1 MIDLIRNC
9 VHHSDHSTYIERAND
24 GNPSAI
30 RKSAFTVAG
39 AEDLRRENDGLGW
52 YCAQQNM
59 PKDIAIIE
67 ADIRAKYAK
76 IRLAFHAGDTVKVP
90 INPDQIISRLDALLS
105 HHFEIFGP
113 SDYAM
118 THGDYSICNH
128 IFDEDRVKWVID
140 WEHFN
145 NVLPASYDAVYA
157 VLEPY
162 LFWIANGHQPSAKSI
177 IAVQGMLARIC
188 TTLGDKADI
197 PSEPA
202 MWLRTLVENNK
213 DVWGAQW
220 AKVPFIA
227 FEESHVRALDKV
239 LRNG

>member
-9 VHHSDHSTYIERAND
+9 VHHSDHSTYIERADD
-24 GNPSAI
+24 GAPSGI
-30 RKSAFTVAG
+30 RKSTFTVAG
-39 AEDLRRENDGLGW
+39 AEDLQREVDGLDW

-76 IRLAFHAGDTVKVP
+76 VRLAFHGGETVKVP
-90 INPDQIISRLDALLS
+90 INPDQTISRLNALLS

-113 SDYAM
+113 TGYAM

-128 IFDEDRVKWVID
+128 LFDGDRVTWVID

-162 LFWIANGHQPSAKSI
+162 LFWIANGHKPSAKSMT
-177 IAVQGMLARIC
+177 AAQAMLARIRA
-188 TTLGDKADI
+188 TLGDKADI

-202 MWLRTLVENNK
+202 MWLRILVENNK
-213 DVWGAQW
+213 KVWGAQW

-227 FEESHVRALDKV
+227 FDAAHVHALDKA
-239 LRNG
+239 LNNG